1 MNSIIE
7 DSNLPKLAEFK
18 VDEVKPAIDYLF
30 SQAKTNFEKALQT
43 QNPSWQTLL
52 KLEEDDEK
60 ISQAF
65 STISHMN
72 AVCNSKE
79 LRESYEYAIA
89 KLTDYYT
96 KLGQN
101 KDLSTNK
108 SKKIIYLV
116 NKLKQCVKLLSD
128 LNNQV

>member
-1 MNSIIE
+1 IDKLFSLAQ
-7 DSNLPKLAEFK
+7 SNLE
-18 VDEVKPAIDYLF
+18 
-30 SQAKTNFEKALQT
+30 NALQT
-43 QNPSWQTLL
+43 QNPNWQTLL

-79 LRESYEYAIA
+79 LRESYEYTIA

-96 KLGQN
+96 KIVQN
-101 KDLSTNK
+101 K
-108 SKKIIYLV
+108 
-116 NKLKQCVKLLSD
+116 
-128 LNNQV
+128 

>member
-52 KLEEDDEK
+52 KLEDDEK
-60 ISQAF
+60 
-65 STISHMN
+65 
-72 AVCNSKE
+72 
-79 LRESYEYAIA
+79 
-89 KLTDYYT
+89 
-96 KLGQN
+96 
-101 KDLSTNK
+101 
-108 SKKIIYLV
+108 
-116 NKLKQCVKLLSD
+116 
-128 LNNQV
+128 